1 MKKRF
6 LLYYK
11 NIFLFKIKL
20 FIRCIKI
27 VPCTVCLYVEASDES
42 MTKRLLK
49 RGETSGRVDD
59 NEDTIKL
66 RLKTFHK
73 ETEPVIE
80 YYGKQGKLQ
89 TVSAE
94 NPPDAVF
101 EKIQKVFDKLEGF
114 SFDEGFIIFNFMLKL
129 TKLILELIS

>member
-1 MKKRF
+1 
-6 LLYYK
+6 
-11 NIFLFKIKL
+11 
-20 FIRCIKI
+20 
-27 VPCTVCLYVEASDES
+27 

-80 YYGKQGKLQ
+80 YYAKANKLQ

-94 NPPDAVF
+94 NHPDAVF
-101 EKIQKVFDKLEGF
+101 AVIQPVFDKLEGF
-114 SFDEGFIIFNFMLKL
+114 SFDEGLLLLIIKLKIINL
-129 TKLILELIS
+129 KIKID